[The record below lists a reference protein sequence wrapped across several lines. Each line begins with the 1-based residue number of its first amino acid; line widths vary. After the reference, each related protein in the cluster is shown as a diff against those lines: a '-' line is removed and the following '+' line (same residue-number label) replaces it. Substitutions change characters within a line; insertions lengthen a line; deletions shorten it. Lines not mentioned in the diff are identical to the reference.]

1 MDLGYT
7 LRKARENKGLSTSE
21 VAQRT
26 HMLIQ
31 QVEALEKE
39 DFSKIA
45 APIYGRG
52 FVKLYCEAVGIQDY
66 KPFVD
71 EFMEIY
77 SGNRPATIR
86 MRQNASETIP
96 ENKPILNEPILTPEI
111 KETESAQQPA
121 NPILES
127 EIAPVQ
133 TDDLEAFTL
142 AEKTDVTNS
151 DDLNKPA
158 ETQETFKSHPES
170 LFDFTL
176 EAEEIKQ
183 PPQNKPVAPTPDTNS
198 AVEEVEIPPSSF
210 KSQGPSRYST
220 PRPIEYDKKNWP
232 KIPPVVW
239 RFALLATIA
248 ILIIWLIIKGVS
260 ALCDATLSSDTEPA
274 NNDAPTEVISSPKEP
289 QSANSSTTRIKRT
302 PMKIK
307 PLYID
312 NMN

>member
-7 LRKARENKGLSTSE
+7 LRKAREDKGLSTSE

-86 MRQNASETIP
+86 MRKTVS
-96 ENKPILNEPILTPEI
+96 EPIQEEMKPKVDESLITPEV
-111 KETESAQQPA
+111 KEVESTQLAE
-121 NPILES
+121 PIQS
-127 EIAPVQ
+127 
-133 TDDLEAFTL
+133 DNLEAFTL
-142 AEKTDVTNS
+142 AEKTDTASSENPDES
-151 DDLNKPA
+151 SEIPPP
-158 ETQETFKSHPES
+158 FKSVPES

-183 PPQNKPVAPTPDTNS
+183 PPQSKIASSTPDTNPE
-198 AVEEVEIPPSSF
+198 AEAIEIPPSSF

-260 ALCDATLSSDTEPA
+260 ALCDATLSSDAEPA
-274 NNDAPTEVISSPKEP
+274 NNDTPAEVISSPKEP

-302 PMKIK
+302 PMKLK

>member
-7 LRKARENKGLSTSE
+7 LRKAREDKGLSTSE

-86 MRQNASETIP
+86 MRQTASETIP

-111 KETESAQQPA
+111 KEIESAQQPA

-127 EIAPVQ
+127 ETSPVQ

-142 AEKTDVTNS
+142 AEKTDITNS
-151 DDLNKPA
+151 DDLNKPD
-158 ETQETFKSHPES
+158 ETQETFKSPPES

-183 PPQNKPVAPTPDTNS
+183 PPQNKPVSPTPDANS
-198 AVEEVEIPPSSF
+198 AVEEVEIPHSGF

-220 PRPIEYDKKNWP
+220 PRPIEFNKMNWP
-232 KIPPVVW
+232 KIPPVFW
-239 RFALLATIA
+239 RLALLATIA
-248 ILIIWLIIKGVS
+248 ILIVWLIIKGVS
-260 ALCDATLSSDTEPA
+260 ALCNATLSDDTQPA
-274 NNDAPTEVISSPKEP
+274 NNNTPSEVRSP
-289 QSANSSTTRIKRT
+289 SAENKSDDTSTVKRT
-302 PMKIK
+302 PMKLK

>member
-7 LRKARENKGLSTSE
+7 LRKAREDKGLSTSE

-86 MRQNASETIP
+86 MRKTVS
-96 ENKPILNEPILTPEI
+96 EPIQEKIKPKVDESLITPEV
-111 KETESAQQPA
+111 KEVESTQLAE
-121 NPILES
+121 PIQS
-127 EIAPVQ
+127 
-133 TDDLEAFTL
+133 DNLEAFTL
-142 AEKTDVTNS
+142 AEKIDTASSENPDES
-151 DDLNKPA
+151 SEIPPPL
-158 ETQETFKSHPES
+158 KSVPES

-183 PPQNKPVAPTPDTNS
+183 PPQSKIASSTPDTNPE
-198 AVEEVEIPPSSF
+198 AEAIEIPPSSF

-260 ALCDATLSSDTEPA
+260 ALCDATLSSDTEPT
-274 NNDAPTEVISSPKEP
+274 NNDAPAEVISSPKES

>member
-7 LRKARENKGLSTSE
+7 LRKAREDKGLSTSE

-86 MRQNASETIP
+86 MRKTVS
-96 ENKPILNEPILTPEI
+96 EPIQEEIKPKIDESLITPEV
-111 KETESAQQPA
+111 KEVESTQLAE
-121 NPILES
+121 PIQS
-127 EIAPVQ
+127 
-133 TDDLEAFTL
+133 DNLEAFTL
-142 AEKTDVTNS
+142 AEKTDTASSENPDES
-151 DDLNKPA
+151 SEIPPPL
-158 ETQETFKSHPES
+158 KSVPES

-183 PPQNKPVAPTPDTNS
+183 PPQSKIASSTPDTNPE
-198 AVEEVEIPPSSF
+198 AEAIEIPPSSF

-260 ALCDATLSSDTEPA
+260 ALCDATLSSDTEPT
-274 NNDAPTEVISSPKEP
+274 NNDAPAEVISSPKES

>member
-7 LRKARENKGLSTSE
+7 LRKAREDKGLSTSE

-86 MRQNASETIP
+86 MRKTVS
-96 ENKPILNEPILTPEI
+96 EPIQEEIKPKVDESLITPEV
-111 KETESAQQPA
+111 KEVESTQLAE
-121 NPILES
+121 PIQS
-127 EIAPVQ
+127 
-133 TDDLEAFTL
+133 DNLEAFTL
-142 AEKTDVTNS
+142 AEKTDTAS
-151 DDLNKPA
+151 S
-158 ETQETFKSHPES
+158 ETPDESSEIPPPLKSVPES

-183 PPQNKPVAPTPDTNS
+183 PPQSKIASSTPNTNPE
-198 AVEEVEIPPSSF
+198 AEAIEIPPSSF

-260 ALCDATLSSDTEPA
+260 ALCDATLSSDAEPA
-274 NNDAPTEVISSPKEP
+274 NNDTPAEVISSPKEP

-302 PMKIK
+302 PMKLK